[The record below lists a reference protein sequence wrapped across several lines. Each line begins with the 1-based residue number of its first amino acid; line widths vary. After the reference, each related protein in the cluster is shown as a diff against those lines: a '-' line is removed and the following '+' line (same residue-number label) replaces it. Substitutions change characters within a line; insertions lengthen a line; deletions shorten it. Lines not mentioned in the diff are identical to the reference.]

1 MNKLRWISLALAV
14 SIALNLAFVGMM
26 VGRHFGG
33 MCAMGPPPGEQRA
46 IDRLAKDMSAD
57 GGEKLRAVLMPRSGQ
72 LQQQRADERRTRDDV
87 RTAMSANPFD
97 RARLES
103 AMAAHRASTAALQQT
118 IQSGLADAAS
128 QLSPEDRAK
137 LAESGR
143 RPMRGGPPGP

>member
-33 MCAMGPPPGEQRA
+33 MRVMGPPPGEQRA

-57 GGEKLRAVLMPRSGQ
+57 GGDKVRAALLQRSGQ

-87 RTAMSANPFD
+87 RAAMLATPFD

-103 AMAAHRASTAALQQT
+103 AMAAHRVSTAGLQQT
-118 IQSGLADAAS
+118 IHAGLVDAAS